1 MKEWVYGKGHD
12 GKWVSG
18 ACISTDFT
26 EAAKEATTLCGKRL
40 NEHLERLSFS
50 MNAPCINCLYAAME
64 SVVKENVSIKS
75 AGEENEQ
82 D

>member
-26 EAAKEATTLCGKRL
+26 EAAKEATTLCGEKIKRAF
-40 NEHLERLSFS
+40 RTSSFS
-50 MNAPCINCLYAAME
+50 VNAPCIDCLYAAME

-75 AGEENEQ
+75 SGEENE
-82 D
+82 